1 MQLPRDGLGVLAPA
15 VAVAA
20 DAPNPKNTVFEPA
33 FKTRY
38 WQLPPLFPE
47 ICTGVGDGL
56 AAVITTVFPVGV
68 NGALTDMIILVLVA
82 LLQVERPLLLEHFE
96 H

>member
-15 VAVAA
+15 VAAVAVV
-20 DAPNPKNTVFEPA
+20 PNPKNTVFEPE

-68 NGALTDMIILVLVA
+68 NGALTDIITPVEGQMEAYLVMDFV
-82 LLQVERPLLLEHFE
+82 R
-96 H
+96 